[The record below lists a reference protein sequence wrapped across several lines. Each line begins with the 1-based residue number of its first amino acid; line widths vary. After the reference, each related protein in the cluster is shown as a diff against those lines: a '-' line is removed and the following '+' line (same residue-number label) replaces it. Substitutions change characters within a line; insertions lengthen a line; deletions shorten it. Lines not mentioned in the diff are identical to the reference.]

1 MPKNERLEQAINNW
15 KRSRNTLAEA
25 IGVNPASI
33 TNWVRY
39 GVVPLKPHRVKLA
52 EVLGVD
58 VFAEDNG

>member
-33 TNWVRY
+33 TQWVRY
-39 GVVPLKPHRVKLA
+39 GVMLVH
-52 EVLGVD
+52 G
-58 VFAEDNG
+58 